1 MESRKSS
8 SNLHFSNL
16 STEKKC
22 TLNFRLQSSPRIADC
37 TQALP
42 TYPQGSRP
50 SLPRRR
56 LPTRPDFTRQVH
68 CKLLAP
74 GASIRARRPPIS
86 RCPPSFISSRIALPF
101 PFVFSRQ
108 ASATCELRADLA
120 AISQAQF
127 AQATRASC

>member
-1 MESRKSS
+1 MESR
-8 SNLHFSNL
+8 NQAQI
-16 STEKKC
+16 STSPTSPQKKVYPQ
-22 TLNFRLQSSPRIADC
+22 LPVAIIAQDRG
-37 TQALP
+37 L
-42 TYPQGSRP
+42 YPGVANVSQGSRP